1 MMIPGQWE
9 PRRSNPVAV
18 NAPAPMPAVGREPER
33 TKQLSQASRGRREMA
48 TWLEVTIVTVALLA
62 AMVLAMWASRFE
74 PRVVLRHDA
83 SARSPHPLSLSMR
96 AKSAAS
102 AAACA
107 SPVTVVAAGHRFGT
121 MVKMIAGATNAM
133 RS

>member
-1 MMIPGQWE
+1 MMMIPGQWE

-33 TKQLSQASRGRREMA
+33 TKQLSQASQASRGRREMA

-96 AKSAAS
+96 AKSSAS

-107 SPVTVVAAGHRFGT
+107 SPVTVVAAGHRFGQP
-121 MVKMIAGATNAM
+121 ATVSGQWS
-133 RS
+133 R

>member
-1 MMIPGQWE
+1 VMMIPGQWE

-33 TKQLSQASRGRREMA
+33 TKQLSEASRASQASQASRGRREMA

-96 AKSAAS
+96 ARMVH
-102 AAACA
+102 
-107 SPVTVVAAGHRFGT
+107 PTVSKCTVPFRRT
-121 MVKMIAGATNAM
+121 
-133 RS
+133 R